1 VGADVVVEEEL
12 RENVEFLGQELVREV
27 DCGVEDAQAVLQ
39 RSRRERNIE
48 IEREG
53 EGEVRRETRRREARR
68 REARREKRRGEA
80 RREKRGEMAR
90 AGQRTWRME
99 AAMDWILIVLRCLDA
114 LSGRNSTNCCMFML

>member
-1 VGADVVVEEEL
+1 VGADVVVEEKL

-39 RSRRERNIE
+39 RSTRERNRE

-53 EGEVRRETRRREARR
+53 EGEVRREARR
-68 REARREKRRGEA
+68 REA